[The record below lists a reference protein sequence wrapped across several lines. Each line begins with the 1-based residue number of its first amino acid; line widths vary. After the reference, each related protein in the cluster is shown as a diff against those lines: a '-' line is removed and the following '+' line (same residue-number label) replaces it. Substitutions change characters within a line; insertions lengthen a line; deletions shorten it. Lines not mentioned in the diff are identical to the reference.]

1 MFPFFLY
8 HYVFS
13 FLLIILCLKFFIKNK
28 QKLPWS
34 YVSAKLLYICP
45 LSFMVKLHESNR
57 AWKKIC
63 ITNDTSPSVL
73 SATHWYLTFPLL
85 LHRKVSSYEHQ
96 WSSFYQI
103 LSSILC
109 SCFIWLVRFFSKVE
123 ILLYILSSFS
133 FHNTVMVPPVSLLLG
148 LSSWLT
154 LFLRW
159 LLHLGGPRIWPWFH
173 LLFVYTL
180 HSWSK
185 SISWLHEHLMGFRFP
200 IAHFI
205 LMATLIIHLPTR
217 YLHLDI

>member
-133 FHNTVMVPPVSLLLG
+133 FHNTVMVPLSRCCLACLLG
-148 LSSWLT
+148 SLSSWDDFCT
-154 LFLRW
+154 LEAPGFDHGFIYFLSIHCTLGLNPSHDFMSTW
-159 LLHLGGPRIWPWFH
+159 WASDSQLHISF
-173 LLFVYTL
+173 
-180 HSWSK
+180 SWQLSL
-185 SISWLHEHLMGFRFP
+185 STCL
-200 IAHFI
+200 
-205 LMATLIIHLPTR
+205 
-217 YLHLDI
+217 LDIST